1 MTIPPDLGRLP
12 TRVEAIETRV
22 TASTVPSRKEPQ
34 MFFEL
39 RQYSIRPGKKDE
51 WVRMM
56 EDEIIPFQQS
66 QGMVIVGSFT
76 GEEDESVYVWV
87 RRFDSEE
94 ERERLYEAVYQSD
107 HWKNDIG
114 PRIPDLMDRDK
125 INVQRIE
132 PTKLSAL
139 R

>member
-1 MTIPPDLGRLP
+1 
-12 TRVEAIETRV
+12 
-22 TASTVPSRKEPQ
+22 

-39 RQYSIRPGKKDE
+39 RQYLIRPGKKDE
-51 WVRMM
+51 WVRLM

-76 GEEDESVYVWV
+76 GEEDESTYVWI
-87 RRFDSEE
+87 RRFDSEA
-94 ERERLYEAVYQSD
+94 EREELYAKVYDSD

-114 PRIPDLMDRDK
+114 PRIPELMDREQ

-132 PTKLSAL
+132 PTKISAL

>member
-1 MTIPPDLGRLP
+1 MTVLRRTGRLP
-12 TRVEAIETRV
+12 TRVEAIVTRPYRR
-22 TASTVPSRKEPQ
+22 AAFRKGFP

-107 HWKNDIG
+107 HWQTNIA
-114 PRIPDLMDRDK
+114 PRIPDLMDREK

>member
-1 MTIPPDLGRLP
+1 
-12 TRVEAIETRV
+12 
-22 TASTVPSRKEPQ
+22 

-39 RQYSIRPGKKDE
+39 RQYHIRPGKKDA

-76 GEEDESVYVWV
+76 GEEDDSVYVWI

-94 ERERLYEAVYQSD
+94 EREQLYEKVYQSER
-107 HWKNDIG
+107 WLNDIG
-114 PRIPDLMDRDK
+114 PRIPELMDREK

-132 PTKLSAL
+132 PTKISAL

>member
-1 MTIPPDLGRLP
+1 
-12 TRVEAIETRV
+12 
-22 TASTVPSRKEPQ
+22 

-39 RQYSIRPGKKDE
+39 RQYLVRPGKKDE

-76 GEEDESVYVWV
+76 GEEDASTYVWI
-87 RRFDSEE
+87 RRFDSEA
-94 ERERLYEAVYQSD
+94 EREQLYAKVYESD
-107 HWKNDIG
+107 HWKNDIA
-114 PRIPDLMDRDK
+114 PKIPDLIDRAGMN
-125 INVQRIE
+125 IQRIE
-132 PTKLSAL
+132 PTKISAL

>member
-1 MTIPPDLGRLP
+1 
-12 TRVEAIETRV
+12 
-22 TASTVPSRKEPQ
+22 

-39 RQYSIRPGKKDE
+39 RQYRVRPGKQAE

-66 QGMVIVGSFT
+66 QGMVILGSFT
-76 GEEDESVYVWV
+76 GEEDDSVYVWI
-87 RRFDSEE
+87 RRFDSEQQ
-94 ERERLYEAVYQSD
+94 REQLYEKVYQSD
-107 HWKNDIG
+107 HWKQNIG
-114 PRIPDLMDRDK
+114 PRIPDMIDREA

-132 PTKLSAL
+132 PTPISAL

>member
-1 MTIPPDLGRLP
+1 
-12 TRVEAIETRV
+12 
-22 TASTVPSRKEPQ
+22 

-39 RQYSIRPGKKDE
+39 RQYSILPGKKDA

-66 QGMVIVGSFT
+66 RGMVIVGSFT
-76 GEEDESVYVWV
+76 GEEDDSVYVWV

-94 ERERLYEAVYQSD
+94 ERARLYEAVYDSD
-107 HWKNDIG
+107 HWKSEIA
-114 PRIPDLMDRDK
+114 PRIPELMDRSK

>member
-1 MTIPPDLGRLP
+1 MQHQRLE
-12 TRVEAIETRV
+12 RAYQRQS
-22 TASTVPSRKEPQ
+22 ASEGMA

-39 RQYSIRPGKKDE
+39 RQYVIRPGKKDE

-76 GEEDESVYVWV
+76 GEEDDSVYVWI
-87 RRFDSEE
+87 RRFDSEA
-94 ERERLYEAVYQSD
+94 EREVLYGKVYESD

-114 PRIPDLMDRDK
+114 PRIPELMDRSG

-132 PTKLSAL
+132 ATKLSAL

>member
-1 MTIPPDLGRLP
+1 
-12 TRVEAIETRV
+12 
-22 TASTVPSRKEPQ
+22 

-66 QGMVIVGSFT
+66 QGVVIVGSFT
-76 GEEDESVYVWV
+76 GEEDDSVYVWV

-114 PRIPDLMDRDK
+114 PRIPELMDRDK

>member
-1 MTIPPDLGRLP
+1 
-12 TRVEAIETRV
+12 
-22 TASTVPSRKEPQ
+22 

-39 RQYSIRPGKKDE
+39 RQYVIRPGKKDE

-76 GEEDESVYVWV
+76 GEEDDSVYVWI
-87 RRFDSEE
+87 RRFDSEA
-94 ERERLYEAVYQSD
+94 EREVLYGKVYESD

-114 PRIPDLMDRDK
+114 PRIPELMDRSG

-132 PTKLSAL
+132 ATKLSAL

>member
-1 MTIPPDLGRLP
+1 
-12 TRVEAIETRV
+12 
-22 TASTVPSRKEPQ
+22 

-39 RQYSIRPGKKDE
+39 RQYTIRPGKKDA

-76 GEEDESVYVWV
+76 GEEDDSVYVWI
-87 RRFDSEE
+87 RRFDSEA
-94 ERERLYEAVYQSD
+94 EREVLYEKVYQSEK
-107 HWKNDIG
+107 WLNDIG
-114 PRIPDLMDRDK
+114 PRIPELMDREQ

-132 PTKLSAL
+132 ATKLSAL

>member
-1 MTIPPDLGRLP
+1 
-12 TRVEAIETRV
+12 
-22 TASTVPSRKEPQ
+22 

-39 RQYSIRPGKKDE
+39 RQYAIRPGKKDA

-76 GEEDESVYVWV
+76 GEEDDSVYVWI
-87 RRFDSEE
+87 RRFDSEA
-94 ERERLYEAVYQSD
+94 EREVLYEKVYQSEK
-107 HWKNDIG
+107 WLNDIG
-114 PRIPDLMDRDK
+114 PRIPELMDRDK

-132 PTKLSAL
+132 ATKLSAL

>member
-1 MTIPPDLGRLP
+1 MPDC
-12 TRVEAIETRV
+12 V
-22 TASTVPSRKEPQ
+22 TSATAGMKQVQSLITKAGT

-39 RQYSIRPGKKDE
+39 RQYSIRPGKKDA

-76 GEEDESVYVWV
+76 GEEDDSVYVWI

-94 ERERLYEAVYQSD
+94 EREQLYEKVYQSEK
-107 HWKNDIG
+107 WLNDIG
-114 PRIPDLMDRDK
+114 PRIPELMDREQ
-125 INVQRIE
+125 IQVQRIE
-132 PTKLSAL
+132 PTKVSAL

>member
-1 MTIPPDLGRLP
+1 
-12 TRVEAIETRV
+12 
-22 TASTVPSRKEPQ
+22 

-51 WVRMM
+51 WVRMV

-107 HWKNDIG
+107 HWKNDIA
-114 PRIPDLMDRDK
+114 PRIPELVDREK
-125 INVQRIE
+125 MNVQRIE
-132 PTKLSAL
+132 PTKLSTL

>member
-1 MTIPPDLGRLP
+1 
-12 TRVEAIETRV
+12 
-22 TASTVPSRKEPQ
+22 

-39 RQYSIRPGKKDE
+39 RQYSIREGKKDA

-76 GEEDESVYVWV
+76 GEEDDSVYVWI

-94 ERERLYEAVYQSD
+94 EREVLYEKVYQSD
-107 HWKNDIG
+107 KWLNDIG
-114 PRIPDLMDRDK
+114 PRIPELMDRDK

-132 PTKLSAL
+132 ATKVSAL

>member
-1 MTIPPDLGRLP
+1 
-12 TRVEAIETRV
+12 
-22 TASTVPSRKEPQ
+22 

-39 RQYSIRPGKKDE
+39 RQYHIRPGKKDA

-76 GEEDESVYVWV
+76 GEEDDSVYVWI

-94 ERERLYEAVYQSD
+94 EREELYEKVYQSET
-107 HWKNDIG
+107 WLNDIG
-114 PRIPDLMDRDK
+114 PRIPELMDREQ

-132 PTKLSAL
+132 PTKVSTL

>member
-1 MTIPPDLGRLP
+1 
-12 TRVEAIETRV
+12 
-22 TASTVPSRKEPQ
+22 

-39 RQYSIRPGKKDE
+39 RQYLVRPGKTDE

-56 EDEIIPFQQS
+56 EDEIIPFQQA
-66 QGMVIVGSFT
+66 QGMVILGSFT
-76 GEEDESVYVWV
+76 GEEDESTYVWI

-94 ERERLYEAVYQSD
+94 EQSD
-107 HWKNDIG
+107 HWKNEIA
-114 PRIPDLMDRDK
+114 PKIPDLIDRDGMN
-125 INVQRIE
+125 IQRIE

>member
-1 MTIPPDLGRLP
+1 
-12 TRVEAIETRV
+12 
-22 TASTVPSRKEPQ
+22 

-39 RQYSIRPGKKDE
+39 RQYSIREGKKDA

-76 GEEDESVYVWV
+76 GEEDDSVYVWI

-94 ERERLYEAVYQSD
+94 EREVLYEKVYQSD
-107 HWKNDIG
+107 KWLNDIG
-114 PRIPDLMDRDK
+114 PRIPELMDREK
-125 INVQRIE
+125 IQVQRIE
-132 PTKLSAL
+132 PTKISAL

>member
-1 MTIPPDLGRLP
+1 
-12 TRVEAIETRV
+12 
-22 TASTVPSRKEPQ
+22 

-39 RQYSIRPGKKDE
+39 RQYSILPGKKDA
-51 WVRMM
+51 WVRIM

-66 QGMVIVGSFT
+66 RGMVIVGSFT
-76 GEEDESVYVWV
+76 GEEDDSVYVWV

-94 ERERLYEAVYQSD
+94 ERARLYEAVYDSD
-107 HWKNDIG
+107 HWKSEIA
-114 PRIPDLMDRDK
+114 PRIPELMDRSK

>member
-1 MTIPPDLGRLP
+1 
-12 TRVEAIETRV
+12 
-22 TASTVPSRKEPQ
+22 

-39 RQYSIRPGKKDE
+39 RQYVIQPGKKDE

-76 GEEDESVYVWV
+76 GEEDDSVYVWI
-87 RRFDSEE
+87 RRFDSEA
-94 ERERLYEAVYQSD
+94 EREVLYEKVYESD

-114 PRIPDLMDRDK
+114 PRIPELMDRSG

-132 PTKLSAL
+132 ATKLSAL

>member
-1 MTIPPDLGRLP
+1 
-12 TRVEAIETRV
+12 
-22 TASTVPSRKEPQ
+22 

-39 RQYSIRPGKKDE
+39 RQYLIRPGKKDE
-51 WVRMM
+51 WVRLM

-76 GEEDESVYVWV
+76 GEEDESTYVWI
-87 RRFDSEE
+87 RRFDSEA
-94 ERERLYEAVYQSD
+94 EREELYAKVYDSD

-114 PRIPDLMDRDK
+114 PRIPELMDREQM
-125 INVQRIE
+125 NVQRIE
-132 PTKLSAL
+132 PTKISAL

>member
-1 MTIPPDLGRLP
+1 
-12 TRVEAIETRV
+12 
-22 TASTVPSRKEPQ
+22 

-39 RQYSIRPGKKDE
+39 RQYHIRSGKKDA

-76 GEEDESVYVWV
+76 GEEDDSVYVWI

-94 ERERLYEAVYQSD
+94 ERKELYEKVYQSET
-107 HWKNDIG
+107 WLNDIG
-114 PRIPDLMDRDK
+114 PRIPELMDREQ

-132 PTKLSAL
+132 PTKVSAL

>member
-1 MTIPPDLGRLP
+1 
-12 TRVEAIETRV
+12 
-22 TASTVPSRKEPQ
+22 

-39 RQYSIRPGKKDE
+39 RQYSIRPGKKDA

-107 HWKNDIG
+107 TWKNIIG
-114 PRIPDLMDRDK
+114 PKIPDLMDREG
-125 INVQRIE
+125 IIVTRIV
-132 PTKLSAL
+132 PTPQSGIK
-139 R
+139 